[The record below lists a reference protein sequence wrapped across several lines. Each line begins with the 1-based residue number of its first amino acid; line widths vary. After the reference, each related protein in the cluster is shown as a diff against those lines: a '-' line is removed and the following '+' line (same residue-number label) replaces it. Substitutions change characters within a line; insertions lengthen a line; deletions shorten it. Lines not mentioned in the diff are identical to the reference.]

1 MRFASVFVVLA
12 LVVAAC
18 TTSESEETTTTTAP
32 PTTTTTTEASDTPA
46 CLAGEL
52 PFVDEGT
59 VAALDSPGRDARA
72 IAGVR
77 WNPLE
82 GCERVEI
89 EFLSATGAP
98 ATRIGPVGIS
108 MLSDAGIVRV
118 ALSEDIVES
127 AVADSTLNGTLV
139 EKWFVVEDS
148 EEGLTVDIHLN
159 TRAAARAFM
168 TTSPARLVIDLRGT
182 GDDRPLSAPLSGG
195 GVVLLSPQAG
205 VGLYPLQVA
214 GYAAPEVDA
223 VRLRLTDLADITIDR
238 AVSTLSSTHVW
249 RAFSAALNDGPPGP
263 VLLLV
268 GTADEAG
275 EPVFGIEVPL
285 DMP

>member
-1 MRFASVFVVLA
+1 MRLVSVFLIFA
-12 LVVAAC
+12 LLIAAC
-18 TTSESEETTTTTAP
+18 TSSDSEETTTTTAP
-32 PTTTTTTEASDTPA
+32 PTTTTTTEPDDTPA

-52 PFVDEGT
+52 PFVEEGT

-72 IAGVR
+72 IAGLR

-139 EKWFVVEDS
+139 DKWFVVEDS
-148 EEGLTVDIHLN
+148 EDGLNVDIHLN
-159 TRAAARAFM
+159 ARAAARAFM

-182 GDDRPLSAPLSGG
+182 GDDRPLAAPLSGG
-195 GVVLLSPQAG
+195 GIVLLSPQAG

-249 RAFSAALNDGPPGP
+249 RAFSAALNDGPAGS
-263 VLLLV
+263 VLLLA
-268 GTADEAG
+268 GTTNEVG
-275 EPVFGIEVPL
+275 EPVFGIEIPL
-285 DMP
+285 DLP